1 MLDSTRTLRTLAN
14 LHPVLSAF
22 EHRDIQTV
30 LGILALKEWL
40 AAKRAM
46 ARSHKIDCQIEEDAR
61 SFKRKCNIL
70 LMGLIDPDT
79 AAMLRGLQTVL
90 GIVAWKELMAAKR
103 AKARSDEIDLQIEED
118 SKRYK
123 RTCAVLLMGLYLV
136 LHINVNINP
145 WTDCVVALGLN
156 DPDMSAIVKQM
167 KIQHGYSCE
176 ELLDFRPSIWRYL
189 LETSRRIVQDLR
201 NSGLEHTTH
210 VNIVRISYP
219 TFSVPYVVILL
230 QANCERILNHPT
242 DTNHPEFY
250 FRPKFA
256 DAVQELW
263 ADNIIPVLSN
273 SPAYFPLADNAT
285 YFFPDVHRITSKEY
299 IPTSADILRAPV
311 TPHGGITET
320 RFPMG
325 QLSIRLCHVV
335 GQRSER
341 KKWIHVFEHVTSI
354 IFCTSLPD
362 YDRGEHGEGQSLV
375 LFESVINSR
384 WFLRTSI
391 MLFLNGIEEFK
402 VKLSKVPLQN
412 YFPEYT
418 GGNDVNKGAKYILW
432 RFMQAN
438 RARLNVYPHITDVS
452 DTSNIRLVFVIVKE
466 TILQNA
472 LKDSGIL

>member
-1 MLDSTRTLRTLAN
+1 MLDSTRTLHTLAD

-22 EHRDIQTV
+22 EHRDIQTN
-30 LGILALKEWL
+30 
-40 AAKRAM
+40 
-46 ARSHKIDCQIEEDAR
+46 EEDAK
-61 SFKRKCNIL
+61 SFKRKCNVL
-70 LMGLIDPDT
+70 LMGLNDPDT
-79 AAMLRGLQTVL
+79 AAVFRGLQTVL
-90 GIVAWKELMAAKR
+90 GIVAWKERLAAKR

-123 RTCAVLLMGLYLV
+123 RTCAVLLMGLNDPDTAAVFRGLQTV
-136 LHINVNINP
+136 LGI
-145 WTDCVVALGLN
+145 VAWKERLAAKRAKARSDEIDLQIEEDSKRYKRTCAVLLMGLN

-167 KIQHGYSCE
+167 KVQHGYSRD
-176 ELLDFRPSIWRYL
+176 ELLDFRPSIWSYL
-189 LETSRRIVQDLR
+189 IETSRRIAQDLR

-210 VNIVRISYP
+210 ANI
-219 TFSVPYVVILL
+219 
-230 QANCERILNHPT
+230 ANCERILNHPT

-256 DAVQELW
+256 NAVRELW

-273 SPAYFPLADNAT
+273 SPVYSPLADNAT
-285 YFFPDVHRITSKEY
+285 YFFPNVHRITSKEY
-299 IPTSADILRAPV
+299 IPTSDDILRAPV

-341 KKWIHVFEHVTSI
+341 KKWIHVFESVTSI

-362 YDRGEHGEGQSLV
+362 YDRRGEHGEGQSLV
-375 LFESVINSR
+375 FFESVINSR

-402 VKLSKVPLQN
+402 VKLSKVPLQK

-418 GGNDVNKGAKYILW
+418 GGEDVNKGAKYILW

-438 RARLNVYPHITDVS
+438 RARLNVITDVC
-452 DTSNIRLVFVIVKE
+452 DTSNIRLIFVTVKE